1 MDRIRGEIG
10 SRRVEMVVS
19 AGMRSVGFV
28 FSNCHVIFVL
38 LDVGSSVREM
48 M

>member
-10 SRRVEMVVS
+10 SSRVEMVVS
-19 AGMRSVGFV
+19 AGMMSLGFV

>member
-48 M
+48 V

>member
-1 MDRIRGEIG
+1 MGRIRGEIG

-19 AGMRSVGFV
+19 AGMRGVGFV
-28 FSNCHVIFVL
+28 FSNCHIIFVL

-48 M
+48 V